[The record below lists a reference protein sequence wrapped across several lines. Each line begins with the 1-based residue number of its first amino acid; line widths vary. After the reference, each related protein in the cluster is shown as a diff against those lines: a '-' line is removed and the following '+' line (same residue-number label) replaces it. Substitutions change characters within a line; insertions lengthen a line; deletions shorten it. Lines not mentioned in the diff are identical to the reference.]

1 MKEGENEEIKA
12 DQTEEGCLQRRH
24 DEEKR
29 IKTIRLS
36 FKKHLNKTV
45 ANNLDKIRWT

>member
-12 DQTEEGCLQRRH
+12 DQTEEECLQRRH
-24 DEEKR
+24 DKEKR
-29 IKTIRLS
+29 IETIRLS